1 MFFRYSGGR
10 GRSLSRGTPRG
21 RRKASGG
28 GRFGKRVKTRW
39 IRGPGAPK
47 RVKNAY
53 ERRTPHGSVGQTVLP
68 TDSGVSP
75 PGSRGAVS
83 RGLKPSWPSP
93 AGSVA
98 GSAHKAVE
106 AKFRPTALGGVRAAR
121 VLFRGS
127 MLPHS
132 SVFYR
137 ATRCGSGAQNP
148 RFSQPIP
155 SLPPPPGSSRHG
167 CGSQTSTRVLYA
179 LGTSALR
186 HFNTEIRAPRA
197 QRSTRVAPPSPA
209 LSTTL
214 LRNLGRLPEID
225 ILDLITPVA
234 T

>member
-1 MFFRYSGGR
+1 MRLSWHRCAQYAMFFGYSGGR
-10 GRSLSRGTPRG
+10 GRPLSRGTPRG

-53 ERRTPHGSVGQTVLP
+53 ERCTPHGAVGQTVLP
-68 TDSGVSP
+68 TASGVSP

-83 RGLKPSWPSP
+83 RGLRPSWPSP

-98 GSAHKAVE
+98 GSAHRAVE

-155 SLPPPPGSSRHG
+155 SPPHPPDP
-167 CGSQTSTRVLYA
+167 
-179 LGTSALR
+179 LGTDVDRKRRRVFCMHLAHRPCVTS
-186 HFNTEIRAPRA
+186 IRKYARLARKVDKSCTTKPRFVYYTA
-197 QRSTRVAPPSPA
+197 S
-209 LSTTL
+209 
-214 LRNLGRLPEID
+214 
-225 ILDLITPVA
+225 
-234 T
+234 

>member
-1 MFFRYSGGR
+1 MRLSWHRCAQYAMFFGYSGGR

-53 ERRTPHGSVGQTVLP
+53 ERCTPHGAVGQTVLP

-83 RGLKPSWPSP
+83 RGLRPSWPSP

-98 GSAHKAVE
+98 GSAHRAVE
-106 AKFRPTALGGVRAAR
+106 AKFRPTALGGVRAAG
-121 VLFRGS
+121 VPFRGS

-155 SLPPPPGSSRHG
+155 PP
-167 CGSQTSTRVLYA
+167 L
-179 LGTSALR
+179 
-186 HFNTEIRAPRA
+186 
-197 QRSTRVAPPSPA
+197 PPSPPPDPFGTDVDRKRRRVFCMHLA
-209 LSTTL
+209 HRPCVTSIRKYARLA
-214 LRNLGRLPEID
+214 RKGRQELHHQVPLCLVHCCVI
-225 ILDLITPVA
+225 
-234 T
+234 